1 MKIKLVSHTPNPDLV
16 VALAAKLCYSKVGVD
31 GIEQKLTSEEIERFV
46 EMLVSIGH
54 ESPLEHVTFTF
65 AVEGIS
71 RACSHQLVRHRIA
84 SYSQQ
89 SQRYVNLVD
98 KFEYIVPPAYKNN
111 PILESI
117 YLKAMKQD
125 AENYADLV
133 KISLLQKA
141 KELGLGEKYARELVT
156 ADEEF
161 KKKCPSLIDYF
172 KYKQRKE
179 YMKAEKQAIED
190 ARYVFPN
197 ACETKLVFT
206 MNARTLINFIK
217 HRKCRRAQWEIR
229 EMAIEM
235 EELIREVAPALSKS
249 LGAPCELGRCP
260 EGNMT
265 CGIPYKKRKGD
276 N

>member
-1 MKIKLVSHTPNPDLV
+1 MKIKLVAHTPNPDLV
-16 VALAAKLCYSKVGVD
+16 VALAAKLCYSSVGVD
-31 GIEQKLTSEEIERFV
+31 GIEEKLTPEEIERFV
-46 EMLVSIGH
+46 GMLASIGH

-125 AENYADLV
+125 AENYEELV

-141 KELGLGEKYARELVT
+141 KELGLGEKYARELIN

-161 KKKCPSLIDYF
+161 KKQCPSLVDYF

-190 ARYVFPN
+190 ARYVLPN
-197 ACETKLVFT
+197 ACETKMVFT

-217 HRKCRRAQWEIR
+217 HRKCRRAQHEIR

-235 EELIREVAPALSKS
+235 EKLITEVAPNLGKAM
-249 LGAPCELGRCP
+249 GAPCETGKCK
-260 EGNMT
+260 EGKLS
-265 CGIPYKKRKGD
+265 CGVPYEKK
-276 N
+276 

>member
-1 MKIKLVSHTPNPDLV
+1 MKIKLISHTLNPELV
-16 VALAAKLCYSKVGVD
+16 VAMSGKLCYSKVGVEELSENLSENEID
-31 GIEQKLTSEEIERFV
+31 RFINMLTTIQH
-46 EMLVSIGH
+46 L
-54 ESPLEHVTFTF
+54 SPLEHVSFTF

-125 AENYADLV
+125 AENYEDLV

-161 KKKCPSLIDYF
+161 RKKCPSLIHYF

-217 HRKCRRAQWEIR
+217 HRKCKRAQWELR
-229 EMAIEM
+229 NLAIEI
-235 EELIREVAPALSKS
+235 EKIVAEVSPILSKALS
-249 LGAPCELGRCP
+249 APCEIGPCP
-260 EGNMT
+260 EGSMC
-265 CGIPYKKRKGD
+265 CGNPYPKRGK
-276 N
+276 

>member
-1 MKIKLVSHTPNPDLV
+1 MKIKLISHTLNPELV
-16 VALAAKLCYSKVGVD
+16 VAASGKLCYSKVGVEELSEKMD
-31 GIEQKLTSEEIERFV
+31 ENEINRFINMLTTV
-46 EMLVSIGH
+46 DHL
-54 ESPLEHVTFTF
+54 SPLEHVSFTF

-98 KFEYIVPPAYKNN
+98 KFEYIIPPAYKNN
-111 PILESI
+111 ELLKSI

-125 AENYADLV
+125 AENYEELV

-141 KELGLGEKYARELVT
+141 KELGLGEKYARELIN

-161 KKKCPSLIDYF
+161 KKQCPSLVDYF

-190 ARYVFPN
+190 ARYVLPN
-197 ACETKLVFT
+197 ACETKMVFT
-206 MNARTLINFIK
+206 MNARTLTNFIK
-217 HRKCRRAQWEIR
+217 HRKCRRAQHEIR

-235 EELIREVAPALSKS
+235 EKLITEVAPNLGKAM
-249 LGAPCELGRCP
+249 GAPCETGKCK
-260 EGNMT
+260 EGKLS
-265 CGIPYKKRKGD
+265 CGVPYEKK
-276 N
+276 

>member
-1 MKIKLVSHTPNPDLV
+1 MKIKLVAHTPDPDLV
-16 VALAAKLCYSKVGVD
+16 VALAAKLCYSPVGVD
-31 GIEQKLTSEEIERFV
+31 EIEKKLTPEEIERFV
-46 EMLVSIGH
+46 GMLANIGH
-54 ESPLEHVTFTF
+54 ESPLEHVSFTF

-98 KFEYIVPPAYKNN
+98 KFEYVIPPAYENVATLK
-111 PILESI
+111 SI
-117 YLKAMKQD
+117 YLKSMEQAY
-125 AENYADLV
+125 ENYTELV
-133 KISLLQKA
+133 KISLLKKA
-141 KELGLGEKYARELVT
+141 RDLGLGEKYARELIN

-161 KKKCPSLIDYF
+161 KKQCPSLVDYF

-190 ARYVFPN
+190 ARYVLPN
-197 ACETKLVFT
+197 ACETKMVFT

-217 HRKCRRAQWEIR
+217 HRKCRRAQHEIR

-235 EELIREVAPALSKS
+235 EKLITEVAPNLGKAM
-249 LGAPCELGRCP
+249 GAPCETGKCK
-260 EGNMT
+260 EGKLS
-265 CGIPYKKRKGD
+265 CGVPYEKK
-276 N
+276 

>member
-1 MKIKLVSHTPNPDLV
+1 MKIKLVAHTPNPDLV

-31 GIEQKLTSEEIERFV
+31 DIEQKLTPEEIERFV
-46 EMLVSIGH
+46 GMLTSIGH

-172 KYKQRKE
+172 KYEQRKE

-217 HRKCRRAQWEIR
+217 HRKCKRAQWELR
-229 EMAIEM
+229 NLAIEI
-235 EELIREVAPALSKS
+235 EKIVAEVSPILSKALS
-249 LGAPCELGRCP
+249 APCEIGPCP
-260 EGNMT
+260 EGSMC
-265 CGIPYKKRKGD
+265 CGNPYPKRGK
-276 N
+276 